1 MKRFATVRF
10 WHRAAVGLLL
20 INLLPL
26 FVISLYARM
35 CADDYAYAILVR
47 KAIKGGH
54 GPGGYFAALARQV
67 LHSYKTWQGS
77 YAAAFFSTLVPG
89 AFHPKAYALTGICMT
104 GLLVLSVFVLFRSI
118 SYGAQA
124 RMPADIAAAVT
135 SLLIIE
141 FMPRAL
147 DAFFWWNGAANY
159 TVFFILEML
168 EAAVFIQLLRSG
180 SCSNLLIVLCCIL
193 AFLISGGNYVPSLV
207 GAECA
212 LLCLIMY
219 AVRFRKFPTR
229 LFLVN
234 IFSLSGLAL
243 SIFSPGNAVRM
254 ATDMHTQAATTPQ
267 ALLAL
272 IFRCLQ
278 LAAGAIQGS
287 VQLFLILGLV
297 FLLPFLWLLS
307 ETPEPPAAAQASGAK
322 VPVVLAAGTAF
333 LLYASSFAPT
343 VFVDG
348 TEGPVR
354 TMNYRHMLLIVLLVL
369 LEAHIVRRVR
379 CLLQN
384 AMGEKLQSL
393 EHAALM
399 DAPGYFGS
407 IVLIFA
413 VCCLYYIVP
422 TQNRTIIPSIAA
434 ARSVLIGE
442 APAYAEEMD
451 ERESVLTAAGEGA
464 DVVVTLPQDRPGLLY
479 SISLDITQ
487 DENGWL
493 DKSVAE
499 YYGLHTV
506 QASEQ

>member
-104 GLLVLSVFVLFRSI
+104 GLLVLSVFVFFRSI
-118 SYGAQA
+118 SRGARA
-124 RMPADIAAAVT
+124 LMAADIAAVVT
-135 SLLIIE
+135 SLLLIE
-141 FMPRAL
+141 CMPRAL

-287 VQLFLILGLV
+287 VQLF
-297 FLLPFLWLLS
+297 
-307 ETPEPPAAAQASGAK
+307 
-322 VPVVLAAGTAF
+322 
-333 LLYASSFAPT
+333 
-343 VFVDG
+343 
-348 TEGPVR
+348 
-354 TMNYRHMLLIVLLVL
+354 
-369 LEAHIVRRVR
+369 
-379 CLLQN
+379 
-384 AMGEKLQSL
+384 
-393 EHAALM
+393 
-399 DAPGYFGS
+399 
-407 IVLIFA
+407 
-413 VCCLYYIVP
+413 
-422 TQNRTIIPSIAA
+422 
-434 ARSVLIGE
+434 
-442 APAYAEEMD
+442 
-451 ERESVLTAAGEGA
+451 
-464 DVVVTLPQDRPGLLY
+464 
-479 SISLDITQ
+479 
-487 DENGWL
+487 
-493 DKSVAE
+493 
-499 YYGLHTV
+499 
-506 QASEQ
+506 

>member
-1 MKRFATVRF
+1 MKKFATVRF
-10 WHRAAVGLLL
+10 WHRAAAVLLL

-26 FVISLYARM
+26 FAISLYARM
-35 CADDYAYAILVR
+35 CADDYAYAILVH
-47 KAIKGGH
+47 KAIKDRH
-54 GPGGYFAALARQV
+54 SLPAYFAALARQV
-67 LHSYKTWQGS
+67 LHSYRTWQGS

-104 GLLVLSVFVLFRSI
+104 GLLVLSVFILFRSI
-118 SYGAQA
+118 ACGAKA
-124 RMPADIAAAVT
+124 RMAADIAAVVT

-141 FMPRAL
+141 LMPRAL

-168 EAAVFIQLLRSG
+168 EAAAFMKLLRSG
-180 SCSNLLIVLCCIL
+180 SCSNLLTVLCCIL
-193 AFLISGGNYVPSLV
+193 SFLISGGNYVPSLV
-207 GAECA
+207 GVECA
-212 LLCLIMY
+212 LLCLIAY
-219 AVRFRKFPTR
+219 AVRFRKFPGR

-234 IFSLSGLAL
+234 LFSLSGFAL
-243 SIFSPGNAVRM
+243 SICSPGNAVRM
-254 ATDMHTQAATTPQ
+254 ATDMHTQAAATPQ
-267 ALLAL
+267 ALFAL
-272 IFRCLQ
+272 LLRCLQ
-278 LAAGAIQGS
+278 LAAGAIQDS
-287 VQLFLILGLV
+287 IHLFLILALV
-297 FLLPFLWLLS
+297 FLLPFLWLLC
-307 ETPEPPAAAQASGAK
+307 ETPVSQAVSQTSRTK
-322 VPVVLAAGTAF
+322 VPVVLAAGAAF

-369 LEAHIVRRVR
+369 LEAFIVRRVR
-379 CLLQN
+379 CLIQN
-384 AMGEKLQSL
+384 ETGEKLQSL
-393 EHAALM
+393 EHAFLVNA
-399 DAPGYFGS
+399 AGYFGS
-407 IVLIFA
+407 IVLVFA

-422 TQNRTIIPSIAA
+422 AQNRTIIPSIAA

-451 ERESVLTAAGEGA
+451 ERESALSAAGAGA
-464 DVVVTLPQDRPGLLY
+464 DVVVALPQDRPGLLY

-499 YYGLHTV
+499 YYGLHSV
-506 QASEQ
+506 RAAEQ